1 MRTTV
6 TLDSD
11 VELRLQQLMRSRS
24 LTFKEAINSALRTG
38 LGITRSAD
46 VVFDVFDL
54 GEPLVDMTHASR
66 LAAALEDEEIA
77 RKLAVGR

>member
-11 VELRLQQLMRSRS
+11 VEVRLQALMRDRGLS
-24 LTFKEAINSALRTG
+24 FKEAINTALRAG
-38 LGITRSAD
+38 LNAGGPVD
-46 VVFDVFDL
+46 VAFPVYDMGTPTVDL
-54 GEPLVDMTHASR
+54 THAGR

-77 RKLAVGR
+77 RKLASGR

>member
-11 VELRLQQLMRSRS
+11 VELKLQAMMRTRG
-24 LTFKEAINSALRTG
+24 LTFKEAINSALRVG
-38 LGITRSAD
+38 LDITRPAD
-46 VVFDVFDL
+46 STFPVYDL
-54 GEPLVDMTHASR
+54 GVPRVDLTHAGR
-66 LAAALEDEEIA
+66 IAAALEDEEIA